1 MNLGLCSGT
10 SEVLQVGELENEA
23 PHLILHVLIATHLCL
38 YTELTEGGV
47 FPGIPSR

>member
-10 SEVLQVGELENEA
+10 YEVLQVGEL
-23 PHLILHVLIATHLCL
+23 HLILHVLIATQLCL
-38 YTELTEGGV
+38 YTELKGGGV